1 MRIALTGV
9 PGTGK
14 TAISYALGK
23 KGFEVIHLNEIVE
36 GKKLWKEVDEFG
48 SKIVNMRKLQL
59 EANRILRGKRNCIVE
74 GHLACDMKL
83 KCDLAIVCRTKP
95 EILERRLRERDY
107 PERKLNG
114 NMLCELL
121 DYCTIR
127 SLDNYKK
134 VYEIETSGS
143 MKKNVEEIMKIIRG
157 RGERFRAGW
166 VNWGKELRK
175 AVRS

>member
-1 MRIALTGV
+1 MKIALTGV

-14 TAISYALGK
+14 TAIARALGK
-23 KGFEVIHLNEIVE
+23 KGFEVISLNEIVE
-36 GKKLWKEVDEFG
+36 GKRLWKEVDEFG
-48 SKIVNMRKLQL
+48 SKIVNMKRLQL
-59 EANRILRGKRNCIVE
+59 EANQILRGKRNCVVE
-74 GHLACDMKL
+74 GHLACDMRL
-83 KCDLAIVCRTKP
+83 RCDIAVVCRTKP
-95 EILERRLRERDY
+95 EILEKRLRKRGY

-121 DYCTIR
+121 DYCTVR

-143 MKKNVEEIMKIIRG
+143 VRKNVEEIMRITKG

-175 AVRS
+175 AVRG